1 MPKASLVWKL
11 RGGYSRFVE
20 AAEVSLRLETGPTKQ
35 QLNATPWGLFRREKP
50 LELVFIAKRSLRG
63 EFLPGLR
70 WKLGPEGRIRALL
83 LQPGNA
89 FLGNYRV
96 PKEHFAVQWSVDV
109 LMNGEGS
116 LGPADLLFRVDGG
129 SQMSQSWV
137 ALFKRGESI
146 GDSLLEAW
154 KLCPSPFEPES
165 VWAMPEGQVV
175 HWTWIGKVR
184 FSLDLSWSVV
194 RGWGIGTPE
203 KILQATA
210 ALNLGAKASA
220 DLQVS
225 KSGRFAIRLSR
236 RRNQVK
242 YSLLEERGV
251 LCQTS
256 FEAKVTFKDRVA
268 VKASKRLVRPLLEPL
283 DRRLEQ
289 ALAKR
294 IEMALVLDYERWKHV
309 KSLLQAEWK
318 SPARQ
323 NFLADYQLLLEG
335 GHVRPRKGIK
345 VRSRL
350 EKIEG
355 RRFNVML
362 NFLDRLHLGQAT
374 EQRKGHVVEIDPLGN
389 VLIEESVTR
398 EKRGHKWSE
407 IQLLKLIWHVI
418 EGEIQEEDL
427 LWVRGREG
435 EMNRNQLAEFLRLAL
450 RTRSIPQ
457 FVLPAAKQFPRRIR
471 ATWATAFTLA
481 GLEKVIRAD
490 ASRRWEALVQAFL
503 FSEPE
508 RYGKKTF
515 WRDWIDYREVRR
527 CFDADPVQGHL
538 ASRYPLAG
546 RTREER
552 MMVSSAYRSAKSFLR
567 IAEAWE
573 AGNKAQLL
581 ELVGNRFNVPAF
593 LYLHL
598 LCPPKH
604 RESAVVLTG
613 DFEAVWG
620 SEELAERL

>member
-1 MPKASLVWKL
+1 MPKASLLWRL
-11 RGGYSRFVE
+11 EGGYSRFVE
-20 AAEVSLRLETGPTKQ
+20 GAKVSLRLEAGPTQ
-35 QLNATPWGLFRREKP
+35 QQRNATPWGLFKGEKP
-50 LELVFIAKRSLRG
+50 LELVFRAKRSLRG

-70 WKLGPEGRIRALL
+70 WKLAPEGRIRALI

-96 PKEHFAVQWSVDV
+96 PKEHFAVQWTVEVS
-109 LMNGEGS
+109 MHGEGS
-116 LGPADLLFRVDGG
+116 LGPADLFFRVDGG

-137 ALFKRGESI
+137 ALFKRGESTRN
-146 GDSLLEAW
+146 SLLEAW
-154 KLCPSPFEPES
+154 RQCPSPFEPES

-175 HWTWIGKVR
+175 HWTWKGKVR
-184 FSLDLSWSVV
+184 FSLDLSWSAV
-194 RGWGIGTPE
+194 RGWGIGTAE
-203 KILQATA
+203 KLLKATG
-210 ALNLGAKASA
+210 ALSLGAKARA

-225 KSGRFAIRLSR
+225 KSGRFAIRLSK
-236 RRNQVK
+236 RRNRVK
-242 YSLLEERGV
+242 YSLLEERGIQY
-251 LCQTS
+251 QTG
-256 FEAKVTFKDRVA
+256 FEAKVTFKDRVG
-268 VKASKRLVRPLLEPL
+268 VKVSKRLVRPLLEPL

-289 ALAKR
+289 ALARR
-294 IEMALVLDYERWKHV
+294 IEIALVLDYERWKHV

-318 SPARQ
+318 RPTRQ
-323 NFLADYQLLLEG
+323 HFLADYELLLEG
-335 GHVRPRKGIK
+335 GHVRPREGIK

-362 NFLDRLHLGQAT
+362 NFFDRLHLGQTT
-374 EQRKGHVVEIDPLGN
+374 EQRKGFVVEVDPRGN

-427 LWVRGREG
+427 LWVHGRDG
-435 EMNRNQLAEFLRLAL
+435 EMSRSRLVEFLKAAL
-450 RTRSIPQ
+450 KTSSIPR
-457 FVLPAAKQFPRRIR
+457 FTLPAAQQFPRSIR
-471 ATWATAFTLA
+471 ATWATAFTLR
-481 GLEKVIRAD
+481 GLETVIQAD
-490 ASRRWEALVQAFL
+490 EPERWDALVRSFS

-515 WRDWIDYREVRR
+515 WRDWIDYREVRK
-527 CFDADPVQGHL
+527 CFDVDPVQGHL

-552 MMVSSAYRSAKSFLR
+552 LMVSSAYRSAKSFLR
-567 IAEAWE
+567 VAAAWK
-573 AGNKAQLL
+573 AGNRAQLL

-598 LCPPKH
+598 LCPPEH
-604 RESAVVLTG
+604 RKSAVVLTG
-613 DFEAVWG
+613 DLEAVWG
-620 SEELAERL
+620 REELADQL